1 MVIDPTKKDIQY
13 LEKRIQQLK
22 KDFNS
27 GKISKQRYTW
37 RLIDYQGALERKKTK
52 LKRRKRAKERVKK
65 HEKTRRN
72 IKKGLESFGK
82 GGKYKLKGIPAGR
95 KIY

>member
-1 MVIDPTKKDIQY
+1 MVIDSTKKDIQY
-13 LEKRIQQLK
+13 LEKRIRQLK
-22 KDFNS
+22 KDFSS

-37 RLIDYQGALERKKTK
+37 RLTEYQGSLERKKSK
-52 LKRRKRAKERVKK
+52 IKRRNRAKERVKK

-72 IKKGLESFGK
+72 IKKGLQSFGK
-82 GGKYKLKGIPAGR
+82 GGGYKLKGIPAGR